1 MPSGDH
7 LLAMSLTRRTVI
19 GLGALALTGAL
30 AGCTGAAPRAN
41 GGDGGGSSDSGGSSG
56 GDGSG
61 GSGGGTDNGD
71 GDGGLPGTDSGTDD
85 GSNAGGTRPSG
96 TGGPGVTIVSVD
108 DAPDLPVR
116 PSVELTR
123 DTATADHPP
132 QLRTILTNI
141 TDAPVSVGEGRAVH
155 FEYVYD
161 DATHL
166 VLLPAG
172 EEWPAEPDCWRLTD
186 GIAVTEEYRTFEV
199 ATDEPSTRL
208 VDLYATPGEGEDA
221 DACLPVGEYR
231 FETTISVL
239 SEAGEQESSARWGF
253 SVLLE

>member
-1 MPSGDH
+1 MPSDDH

-30 AGCTGAAPRAN
+30 AGCTGTAPRT
-41 GGDGGGSSDSGGSSG
+41 DGGESGGNDGSSG
-56 GDGSG
+56 GE
-61 GSGGGTDNGD
+61 GTDSNGTSTDDGD
-71 GDGGLPGTDSGTDD
+71 GDGGPPGTDSGTDD
-85 GSNAGGTRPSG
+85 GSDAGGTRPSG

-132 QLRTILTNI
+132 QLRTTLTNT
-141 TDAPVSVGEGRAVH
+141 TDAPVAVGEGRAVH

-172 EEWPAEPDCWRLTD
+172 EEWPADPDCWRLTD

-199 ATDEPSTRL
+199 APDEPSTRL

-239 SEAGEQESSARWGF
+239 SAGGEQESSARWGF